1 MPPPMPE
8 QVFYNDLAKDEKTY
22 YASLLQNQTSASFIT
37 PLTYAAWQHHPVSYL
52 FCKNDQAIP
61 LEKQQQ
67 IVADSGIESAVRRFE
82 CDAGHSPFLSQPQ
95 VVVDMVREIAE
106 QSQCS

>member
-8 QVFYNDLAKDEKTY
+8 KLFYNDLPNDEKTY
-22 YASLLQNQTSASFIT
+22 YSTLLQNESTGAFIT

-52 FCKNDQAIP
+52 FCKNDQIVS

-67 IVADSGIESAVRRFE
+67 LVADSGIGSQIERYE
-82 CDAGHSPFLSQPQ
+82 CNAGHSPYLSQPQ
-95 VVVDMVREIAE
+95 VIVDMVVEITE
-106 QSQCS
+106 QSRKT